1 MFELNRKQSQTSQ
14 TFHHLKKNFAVS
26 AKKNHCV
33 SKKNHR
39 VSKKKIPASAQKFPR
54 KNPTKILAQNPHPRK
69 IFRKKSFVHVNIYKT
84 MGADKIIETI
94 IDLPKSTDD
103 CTHPTLEE
111 LDGSIFCTECGV
123 ETDRGLRPSRNRVWE
138 KRIRR

>member
-1 MFELNRKQSQTSQ
+1 MSSIANNRKHRKHFTTS
-14 TFHHLKKNFAVS
+14 KKISLYQQKKITAS
-26 AKKNHCV
+26 AKKITA
-33 SKKNHR
+33 SA
-39 VSKKKIPASAQKFPR
+39 KKKIPASAQKFPR